1 MHLQFFICS
10 FIPTFL
16 VFFVIILNNQKYPGG
31 VSYYTQPNKNIK
43 QSEEM
48 MAENKKKNIFGKI
61 GDAFSDRDEKEAA
74 AAAEAAKKAAEAK
87 RVEETEKLQKEAE
100 ARSAERARLA
110 AEEKAKAEAEAKA
123 KAEAEAKAKLEAEQ
137 AKQKETQERIQK
149 EFAEKQAQRAEELK
163 AKQEAEAAEKAKYI
177 KHVWTNEDTYASLAF
192 KHYGS
197 IQEPYWRLI
206 YDHNKAIIGDHPN
219 RIRTGL
225 EIEIPPLPDE
235 LKKK

>member
-1 MHLQFFICS
+1 MTTPLLESIS
-10 FIPTFL
+10 
-16 VFFVIILNNQKYPGG
+16 
-31 VSYYTQPNKNIK
+31 IK
-43 QSEEM
+43 SQEEI
-48 MAENKKKNIFGKI
+48 MAKEKKNIFGKI
-61 GDAFSDRDEKEAA
+61 GDALTNRDEKEAA
-74 AAAEAAKKAAEAK
+74 AAAAAEAAKKEADAV
-87 RVEETEKLQKEAE
+87 RKLATDRMQKEAE
-100 ARSAERARLA
+100 ARSAEKARLA
-110 AEEKAKAEAEAKA
+110 AATKAKAD
-123 KAEAEAKAKLEAEQ
+123 AEAKAKLELDQ

-149 EFAEKQAQRAEELK
+149 EFAENQAKRAAELK
-163 AKQEAEAAEKAKYI
+163 AKQEAEAAEKAKII

-219 RIRTGL
+219 NIRTGL

>member
-1 MHLQFFICS
+1 MYR
-10 FIPTFL
+10 
-16 VFFVIILNNQKYPGG
+16 VFFSLKLNPLNPTKIQI
-31 VSYYTQPNKNIK
+31 NLM
-43 QSEEM
+43 EEIM
-48 MAENKKKNIFGKI
+48 TDEKKNIFDKI
-61 GDAFSDRDEKEAA
+61 GDALTNRDEKEAA
-74 AAAEAAKKAAEAK
+74 AAAAEAAAKKEADAKRKAEAD
-87 RVEETEKLQKEAE
+87 KLQKEAK
-100 ARSAERARLA
+100 ARAEERARLA
-110 AEEKAKAEAEAKA
+110 AEKKTKAD
-123 KAEAEAKAKLEAEQ
+123 AEAKAKLEAAQ

-149 EFAEKQAQRAEELK
+149 EFAEKQAARAAELK

-206 YDHNKAIIGDHPN
+206 YEHNKAIIGDHPN
-219 RIRTGL
+219 HIRTGL